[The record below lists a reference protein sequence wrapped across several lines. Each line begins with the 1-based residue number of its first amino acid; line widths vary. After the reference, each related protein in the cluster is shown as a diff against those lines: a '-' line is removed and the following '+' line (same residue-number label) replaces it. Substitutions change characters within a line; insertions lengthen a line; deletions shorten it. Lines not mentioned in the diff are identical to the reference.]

1 MHTVFSIWA
10 HLGPPDVKLNTG
22 QLRADL
28 SFRFLLP
35 INEKRISFVS
45 TEATDYPES
54 NFSEFNTVCQLAKNF
69 TSRFIPFDG
78 ETVPDE
84 KD

>member
-1 MHTVFSIWA
+1 MADGRLLTLFSTP
-10 HLGPPDVKLNTG
+10 H
-22 QLRADL
+22 
-28 SFRFLLP
+28 RFLLP

-69 TSRFIPFDG
+69 ISRWGTYPSNQIRFQ
-78 ETVPDE
+78 TVLLAYLPAYLNSAA
-84 KD
+84 